1 MVRGGADNMHC
12 IHCLT
17 DFGHGTLTIKY
28 AAAARAITV
37 EVESLKAYGINLQQ
51 ICWSYE
57 LVIYLKFH
65 FEANKKKLV
74 SLFKE
79 K

>member
-1 MVRGGADNMHC
+1 MHC

-17 DFGHGTLTIKY
+17 DFGHATLTIKY

-57 LVIYLKFH
+57 LEIYLRF
-65 FEANKKKLV
+65 
-74 SLFKE
+74 LFRAE
-79 K
+79 